1 MRVVFLM
8 NWMLSFTKC
17 LTAINF
23 KSHRLFIFYG
33 IVMKK
38 ILLATALISSGLV
51 GCASQTGWKPTVD
64 TNNNQSFSNNQNS
77 QNTLNNQSFGNNQSY
92 GNNQGS
98 NQLNQDMKECE
109 ALASEASGGTAT
121 ETAIGAGVGGLLGA
135 AGGAGIGALVG
146 GKAGIGAAIG
156 AGAGALAGGAKQGLQ
171 AEDQYKRAF
180 NSCLRQRGHKVAN

>member
-1 MRVVFLM
+1 
-8 NWMLSFTKC
+8 
-17 LTAINF
+17 
-23 KSHRLFIFYG
+23 
-33 IVMKK
+33 MKK

-64 TNNNQSFSNNQNS
+64 TYN
-77 QNTLNNQSFGNNQSY
+77 NNQSFGNNQNSLNNQSF

-109 ALASEASGGTAT
+109 ALASQASGGTAT

-135 AGGAGIGALVG
+135 AGGAGLGALVG
-146 GKAGIGAAIG
+146 GKAGVGAAIG

-171 AEDQYKRAF
+171 AEEQYKRAF